1 MMFPRTLHRQVVDL
15 LSTMPV
21 VYLQGARQVGKTTLA
36 RQLIQAGIMKH
47 YFSFDD
53 PAVLSAAGQDPV
65 GFVRTLPLHTVLDE
79 VQRAPA
85 IMPLLKMRVDTHREA
100 GDLLLTGSANPLM
113 LPHLSETLVGRM
125 AVITLMPLSQGEI
138 EGGEDSW
145 LERVFSN
152 GLSTG
157 NFPPPHDLLS
167 RVVRGGYPEA
177 VLRSE
182 PRHRTDW
189 LLSYVDTLLARDVR
203 EIADIER
210 LTEVPRLL
218 QLLAAHAC
226 QTLNV
231 ANLSRET
238 GIPQS
243 TLQRYLALLETLFL
257 LVRIPAWY
265 TSVGKRLLKS
275 PKILLNDTGLAC
287 ALLGCDE
294 ERLAHDPLLQGRL
307 VENFVGTELL
317 KQIGFSSR
325 RLRLHHFRTDRGEE
339 VDFVIEDAQSALV
352 GIEVKSGA
360 TVHSE
365 HFKGLRSLQKLAGN
379 RFVCGIVLYRGEHTL
394 PFGEGLWAQP
404 ISALWTA
411 VSTG

>member
-1 MMFPRTLHRQVVDL
+1 MRAISDDGGK
-15 LSTMPV
+15 STTKQCIIIHDV
-21 VYLQGARQVGKTTLA
+21 SQNAS
-36 RQLIQAGIMKH
+36 QA
-47 YFSFDD
+47 S
-53 PAVLSAAGQDPV
+53 
-65 GFVRTLPLHTVLDE
+65 
-79 VQRAPA
+79 
-85 IMPLLKMRVDTHREA
+85 
-100 GDLLLTGSANPLM
+100 
-113 LPHLSETLVGRM
+113 
-125 AVITLMPLSQGEI
+125 
-138 EGGEDSW
+138 
-145 LERVFSN
+145 
-152 GLSTG
+152 
-157 NFPPPHDLLS
+157 
-167 RVVRGGYPEA
+167 GGYPEA

-189 LLSYVDTLLARDVR
+189 LLSYVDALLARDVR

-218 QLLAAHAC
+218 QLLAAQAC

-238 GIPQS
+238 GIPPS

-265 TSVGKRLLKS
+265 TSPGKRLLKS

-287 ALLGCDE
+287 ALLGGDE
-294 ERLAHDPLLQGRL
+294 ERLANDPLMQGRL
-307 VENFVGTELL
+307 VENFVGMELL
-317 KQIGFSSR
+317 KQIGFGSR

-339 VDFVIEDAQSALV
+339 VDFVIEDSQSALV

-365 HFKGLRSLQKLAGN
+365 HFKRLRSLQKLAGN

-404 ISALWTA
+404 ISALWTV